1 MDSKEASV
9 LLRSQVG
16 LQWTIITAVQYLT
29 GKEAMQALA
38 NLPPDWSEGGH
49 TPKEMTEAVLFANLF
64 CANAHPSGSSLSD
77 GSMVSAFKPDGE
89 IGKLLR
95 ELGATSDG
103 VGHGGK
109 AH

>member
-1 MDSKEASV
+1 MDAKEAGL

-16 LQWTIITAVQYLT
+16 LQWTILTAAQYLT
-29 GKEAMQALA
+29 GKEAMEALA
-38 NLPPDWSEGGH
+38 NLLTDWSEDGH

-64 CANAHPSGSSLSD
+64 CANAHPSGSSLSA

-95 ELGATSDG
+95 ELGATPDG
-103 VGHGGK
+103 VGPSGK
-109 AH
+109 TH